1 MFLNRL
7 TVRNQLVLVILIGGI
22 LILTAMSYVLIRMHS
37 DFAEHQFMLRHERLT
52 ALMAN
57 EMAPALHLGDGR
69 IIGKKV
75 KAFVST
81 VEENLVVLRAF
92 NLEGEMVFEK
102 LNSDQAPDLNKM
114 IMKNIR
120 TLKQGGEIR
129 EDSPDNVVLLK
140 PAFLP
145 GNEIGGFIGVAWSK
159 RELTE
164 LRLELIRTALFFT
177 LAFLF
182 IGGIVI
188 IFILHHFI
196 TRPVGDMV
204 MMIDHES
211 REIADANRKLA
222 SRTQRQSTSLVET
235 AASMEQMSSIVYS
248 NANDAKNASTL
259 VRSARETVDSGRNE
273 LQETVIRT
281 IETNERSL
289 SKLQTANTQVVEAM
303 AAISENSVKISGI
316 INLIND
322 IAFQTN
328 LLALNASVEA
338 ARAGEHGKGFAV
350 VATEVR
356 KLAHR
361 SSKASSEIGKL
372 IELEMQ
378 SIKNGREFVDG
389 SDLALNSMQQETE
402 EMLKTLKDKSNESM
416 EEILKAVINFS
427 EMMENI
433 EVASTEHASGISQVN
448 QAIADMD
455 KLTQENSLMVEQ
467 NAAAS
472 QNMTLETEL
481 LRRMFSS
488 KKGGQMKGSSSKTGG
503 QFVEGS
509 AQDKIQGMTA
519 AALPDHNERDEKA
532 PPQIEMPEWEKK
544 LDKFKC
550 NENINIPYDFQ
561 SCLKSHTS

>member
-92 NLEGEMVFEK
+92 DMEGEMVYEK
-102 LNSDQAPDLNKM
+102 LNGDQAPDLNKM

-433 EVASTEHASGISQVN
+433 EVASTEHATGISQVN

-488 KKGGQMKGSSSKTGG
+488 KKGGQMKGSSSITGG

-509 AQDKIQGMTA
+509 AQDRIQGMTA
-519 AALPDHNERDEKA
+519 AALPDQYERDEKA
-532 PPQIEMPEWEKK
+532 APQIEMPEWERK
-544 LDKFKC
+544 LDKFK
-550 NENINIPYDFQ
+550 
-561 SCLKSHTS
+561 

>member
-102 LNSDQAPDLNKM
+102 LNSDQVPDLNKM

-488 KKGGQMKGSSSKTGG
+488 KKGGQMKGSSRISGG
-503 QFVEGS
+503 QLVEGS
-509 AQDKIQGMTA
+509 AQDRIQGMTA
-519 AALPDHNERDEKA
+519 AALPDQYERDEKA
-532 PPQIEMPEWEKK
+532 TPQIEMPEWERK
-544 LDKFKC
+544 LDKFK
-550 NENINIPYDFQ
+550 
-561 SCLKSHTS
+561 

>member
-92 NLEGEMVFEK
+92 DMEGKMVYEK
-102 LNSDQAPDLNKM
+102 LNGDQAPDLNKM

-164 LRLELIRTALFFT
+164 LRLELIRTAIFFT
-177 LAFLF
+177 LAFLI

-361 SSKASSEIGKL
+361 SSKASAEIGKL

-378 SIKNGREFVDG
+378 SIKNGRDFVDG

-433 EVASTEHASGISQVN
+433 EVASTEHATGISQVN

-488 KKGGQMKGSSSKTGG
+488 KKGGQMKGSSSITGG

-509 AQDKIQGMTA
+509 AQDRIQEMTT

-532 PPQIEMPEWEKK
+532 APQIEMPELEKK
-544 LDKFKC
+544 HDKFK
-550 NENINIPYDFQ
+550 
-561 SCLKSHTS
+561 

>member
-92 NLEGEMVFEK
+92 DMEGKMVYEK
-102 LNSDQAPDLNKM
+102 LNGDQAPDLNKM

-488 KKGGQMKGSSSKTGG
+488 KQGGQMKGSSSKTGG

-544 LDKFKC
+544 LDKFK
-550 NENINIPYDFQ
+550 
-561 SCLKSHTS
+561 

>member
-92 NLEGEMVFEK
+92 NMEGEMVFEK
-102 LNSDQAPDLNKM
+102 LNGDQAPDLNKM

-164 LRLELIRTALFFT
+164 LRLELIRTAIFFT

-361 SSKASSEIGKL
+361 SSKASAEIGKL

-378 SIKNGREFVDG
+378 SIKNGRDFVDG

-509 AQDKIQGMTA
+509 AQDRIQGMTA
-519 AALPDHNERDEKA
+519 AALPDQYERDEKA
-532 PPQIEMPEWEKK
+532 TPQIEMPEWERK
-544 LDKFKC
+544 LDKFK
-550 NENINIPYDFQ
+550 
-561 SCLKSHTS
+561 

>member
-7 TVRNQLVLVILIGGI
+7 TIRNQLVLVILIGGI

-92 NLEGEMVFEK
+92 DMEGEMVYEK
-102 LNSDQAPDLNKM
+102 LNGDQAPDLNKM

-164 LRLELIRTALFFT
+164 LRLELIRTAIFFT

-372 IELEMQ
+372 IELEME

-433 EVASTEHASGISQVN
+433 EVASTEHATGISQVN

-488 KKGGQMKGSSSKTGG
+488 KKGGQMKGSSSITGG

-509 AQDKIQGMTA
+509 AQDRIQEMTT

-532 PPQIEMPEWEKK
+532 APQIEMPELEKK
-544 LDKFKC
+544 HDKFK
-550 NENINIPYDFQ
+550 
-561 SCLKSHTS
+561 

>member
-102 LNSDQAPDLNKM
+102 LNSDQVPDLNKM

-164 LRLELIRTALFFT
+164 LRLELIRTAIFFT

-472 QNMTLETEL
+472 QNMALETEL

-488 KKGGQMKGSSSKTGG
+488 KQGGQMKGSSSITGG

-544 LDKFKC
+544 LDKFK
-550 NENINIPYDFQ
+550 
-561 SCLKSHTS
+561 

>member
-92 NLEGEMVFEK
+92 DMEGKMVYEK
-102 LNSDQAPDLNKM
+102 LNGDQAPDLNKM

-164 LRLELIRTALFFT
+164 LRLELIRTAIFFT

-488 KKGGQMKGSSSKTGG
+488 KKGGQMKGSSRISGG
-503 QFVEGS
+503 QLVEGS
-509 AQDKIQGMTA
+509 AQDRIQGMTA
-519 AALPDHNERDEKA
+519 AALPDQYERDEKA
-532 PPQIEMPEWEKK
+532 TPQIEMPEWERK
-544 LDKFKC
+544 LDKFK
-550 NENINIPYDFQ
+550 
-561 SCLKSHTS
+561 

>member
-7 TVRNQLVLVILIGGI
+7 TIRNQLVLVILIGGI

-92 NLEGEMVFEK
+92 DMEGEMVYEK
-102 LNSDQAPDLNKM
+102 LNGDQAPDLNKM

-164 LRLELIRTALFFT
+164 LRLELIRTAIFFT

-361 SSKASSEIGKL
+361 SSKASAEIGKL

-378 SIKNGREFVDG
+378 SIKNGRDFVDG

-433 EVASTEHASGISQVN
+433 EVASTEHATGISQVN

-467 NAAAS
+467 NATAS

-488 KKGGQMKGSSSKTGG
+488 KKGGQMKGSSSITGG

-509 AQDKIQGMTA
+509 AQDRIQEMTT

-532 PPQIEMPEWEKK
+532 APQIEMPELEKK
-544 LDKFKC
+544 HDKFK
-550 NENINIPYDFQ
+550 
-561 SCLKSHTS
+561 

>member
-92 NLEGEMVFEK
+92 NMEGEMVFEK
-102 LNSDQAPDLNKM
+102 LNGDQAPDLNKM

-164 LRLELIRTALFFT
+164 LRLELIRTAIFFT
-177 LAFLF
+177 LAFLI

-361 SSKASSEIGKL
+361 SSKASAEIGKL

-378 SIKNGREFVDG
+378 SIKNGRDFVDG

-433 EVASTEHASGISQVN
+433 EVASTEHATGISQVN

-488 KKGGQMKGSSSKTGG
+488 KKGGQMKGSSSITGG

-532 PPQIEMPEWEKK
+532 APQIEMPEWEKK
-544 LDKFKC
+544 LDKFK
-550 NENINIPYDFQ
+550 
-561 SCLKSHTS
+561 